1 MAVRSAGHPVR
12 GAERPEKFARFALFA
27 ECLLTG
33 VWITIAAL
41 PLITLLP
48 ACAAGCAHLRRQ
60 LEGRR
65 GGLREFTADLR
76 EAVRTGR
83 RAALLWWVALAL
95 LAFDWQVA
103 RSGVLPG
110 GRPLAAVSVL
120 GLLTLA
126 VAALRVAAAWR
137 PGAVDW
143 APLVRTA
150 ARRTLTDPAGSLLLV
165 GGFVAVALTAWQVP
179 PLAAPALGALAA
191 AAVAVDR
198 R

>member
-1 MAVRSAGHPVR
+1 MAVRSAERPVR
-12 GAERPEKFARFALFA
+12 GAGRPEKLARFTLFA

-60 LEGRR
+60 LDGRR
-65 GGLREFTADLR
+65 GGLREFAADLR
-76 EAVRTGR
+76 EAVRTGW

-103 RSGVLPG
+103 RSGLLPG
-110 GRPLAAVSVL
+110 GRLLAAASVL
-120 GLLTLA
+120 GLLALA
-126 VAALRVAAAWR
+126 VAALRVSAAWR
-137 PGAVDW
+137 PGASW

-150 ARRTLTDPAGSLLLV
+150 ARRTLTDPAGSLLLI
-165 GGFVAVALTAWQVP
+165 GGFVALALTAWQVP

-191 AAVAVDR
+191 AAVAVDGR
-198 R
+198 

>member
-12 GAERPEKFARFALFA
+12 GAGRPEKLARFTLFA
-27 ECLLTG
+27 ECMLTG

-76 EAVRTGR
+76 EAVRTGW
-83 RAALLWWVALAL
+83 RAALLWWAALAL

-103 RSGVLPG
+103 RSGLLPG
-110 GRPLAAVSVL
+110 GRLLAAVSVL
-120 GLLTLA
+120 GLLALA

-137 PGAVDW
+137 PGAAGW
-143 APLVRTA
+143 APFVRTA

-165 GGFVAVALTAWQVP
+165 GGFVALALTAWQVP